1 MKSHFQILK
10 QILEE
15 KIIAIVRLDS
25 AEHFLEVAKALKA
38 GGISVIEFTLTT
50 PGALEMLKQV
60 SAQFGGEAL
69 IGAGT
74 VLDPETARA
83 AILAGAEFIVTP
95 TFNPATIEMCK
106 RYGKPI
112 VAGAMTPT
120 EMLNA
125 WQAGADLVKVFPVGN
140 IGGADYIKSALA
152 PLPQLRLVPTGG
164 VNAENAASYLK
175 AGAVVVAVGGNL
187 VDKNTIARGDW
198 AAITAE
204 AQKLVSVVG
213 SVSGRDPALPLR
225 AT

>member
-1 MKSHFQILK
+1 M
-10 QILEE
+10 
-15 KIIAIVRLDS
+15 
-25 AEHFLEVAKALKA
+25 
-38 GGISVIEFTLTT
+38 
-50 PGALEMLKQV
+50 
-60 SAQFGGEAL
+60 

-112 VAGAMTPT
+112 VTGAMTPT
-120 EMLNA
+120 EMLTA
-125 WQAGADLVKVFPVGN
+125 WGAGADLIKVFPVN
-140 IGGADYIKSALA
+140 AIGGPDYIKSVLA

-175 AGAVVVAVGGNL
+175 AGAVAVAVGGNL
-187 VDKNTIARGDW
+187 VDKKTVADGNW

-204 AQKLVSVVG
+204 AQRLAAIAG
-213 SVSGRDPALPLR
+213 EPI
-225 AT
+225 